1 MSVVS
6 NVIFSFS
13 ISEDSYEKEDDI
25 LYPNMEKI
33 NNWLEENNYG
43 IFSVDV
49 DVVSGGRKNLETPLF
64 VAAFNYFSIDNFC
77 NFIKRNCES
86 LYGRVDDINEL
97 AAKHFER
104 WDLGNFL
111 NIHLR
116 HIPASKNAG

>member
-49 DVVSGGRKNLETPLF
+49 DVVSGGRKDLETPLF

-77 NFIKRNCES
+77 NFIRS
-86 LYGRVDDINEL
+86 LKWEYPDFVQVFIQEQEDDKFRLIEPF
-97 AAKHFER
+97 AA
-104 WDLGNFL
+104 G
-111 NIHLR
+111 
-116 HIPASKNAG
+116 

>member
-49 DVVSGGRKNLETPLF
+49 DVVSGGRKNRETPLF
-64 VAAFNYFSIDNFC
+64 VAAFNYSSIDNFC
-77 NFIKRNCES
+77 NFIRS
-86 LYGRVDDINEL
+86 LKWEYPDFVQVFIQEQEDDKFRLIEPF
-97 AAKHFER
+97 AA
-104 WDLGNFL
+104 G
-111 NIHLR
+111 
-116 HIPASKNAG
+116 